1 MKSKDEVEV
10 QRILARTEFL
20 GRFVPAIWII
30 AAWIPLQAIYPI
42 ARVLAGHDTHVAI
55 TVSASI
61 AITLSVGGAYLS
73 LIRRARAQSQEI
85 LRLLQRCGELE
96 AQLPG

>member
-1 MKSKDEVEV
+1 MKSEDEVEV
-10 QRILARTEFL
+10 HRIRARAEFL
-20 GRFVPAIWII
+20 GRLVPAAWIA

-42 ARVLAGHDTHVAI
+42 AKVLAGQNTHVAI

-61 AITLSVGGAYLS
+61 AISLSIGGAYFS
-73 LIRRARAQSQEI
+73 LVRRARAQNQEI
-85 LRLLQRCGELE
+85 LRLLRRCSELE